1 MFHAVV
7 FVMMSRRLSDQSE
20 IAHHERPTQS
30 CRAGG
35 PRQGGVDPPET
46 LDDVTR
52 RQAGEV
58 CPEPA
63 IRAALSLDGK
73 SPVGAG
79 DSTPTGV

>member
-1 MFHAVV
+1 MFHAAV

-20 IAHHERPTQS
+20 MDHHEMPSQN

-35 PRQGGVDPPET
+35 PRQGGADPPERWT
-46 LDDVTR
+46 MSRGGKPAKPVPNPR
-52 RQAGEV
+52 RET
-58 CPEPA
+58 
-63 IRAALSLDGK
+63 LSLDGK